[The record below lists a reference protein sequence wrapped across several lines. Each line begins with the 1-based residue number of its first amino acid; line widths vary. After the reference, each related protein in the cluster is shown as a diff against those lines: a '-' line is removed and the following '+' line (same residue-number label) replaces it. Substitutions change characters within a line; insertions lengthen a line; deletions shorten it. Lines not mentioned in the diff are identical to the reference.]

1 MCKLAWKF
9 GKNIVNLQL
18 ETNELGIMVETNN
31 RIMTAIISVAA
42 IWSVQTECNEACFN
56 C

>member
-31 RIMTAIISVAA
+31 RRLPVGIQFLPNIAA
-42 IWSVQTECNEACFN
+42 SSTGVSYR
-56 C
+56 